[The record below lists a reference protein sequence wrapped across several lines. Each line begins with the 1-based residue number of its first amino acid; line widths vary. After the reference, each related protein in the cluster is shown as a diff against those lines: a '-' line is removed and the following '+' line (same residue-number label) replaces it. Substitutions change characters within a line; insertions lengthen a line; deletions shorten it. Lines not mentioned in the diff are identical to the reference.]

1 MNHFDNYVNG
11 LTLAKP
17 FCFADKAKALQTRV
31 NIMLNRLSSMFK
43 WEGLPET
50 IPQRMLE
57 LFLLNNGHCVV
68 TRVREELY
76 AFTGGYGGEPD
87 EYYRPT
93 IYTVANPFLNFYEN
107 LHIDVDCVLLGNDT
121 CYMGLL
127 PIMERYGTAL
137 IENDITMNLVS
148 IMSRVPSLITADND
162 SDYEAAKK
170 FIEDIIDGKPSA
182 IGTKTFFEGVKAQ
195 PFIAK
200 GETPLTGLIE
210 YEQYLKAGFFNEIG
224 LNANYNMKRES
235 LNSAESQLNND
246 ALTPLIDDMLKCRKL
261 AAEKINEKY
270 GTEITVDFDS
280 AWKDNEIET
289 AAEQDA
295 LTEDPSEETPG
306 EAPGADQD
314 ESEVKEDEQTSE
326 A

>member
-1 MNHFDNYVNG
+1 METFDNYVNG

-17 FCFADKAKALQTRV
+17 FIFEDKQRALQTRV

-43 WEGLPET
+43 WEGLPDT

-57 LFLLNNGHCVV
+57 LYLMNNGHCVCTQV
-68 TRVREELY
+68 SGELY
-76 AFTGGYGGEPD
+76 VFTGGYGGEPD

-93 IYTVANPFLNFYEN
+93 IYTVANPFLKFYEN
-107 LHIDVDCVLLGNDT
+107 LHIDVDCVIMGNDT

-127 PIMERYGTAL
+127 PLMERYGTAL
-137 IENDITMNLVS
+137 IENDITMNMVS
-148 IMSRVPSLITADND
+148 IMSRVPSIITADND
-162 SDYEAAKK
+162 NDAESAKQ
-170 FIEDIIDGKPSA
+170 FIKDIIAGKPSA
-182 IGTKTFFEGVKAQ
+182 IGTSTFFEGIKAQ

-246 ALTPLIDDMLKCRKL
+246 ALTPLIDDMLACRKL
-261 AAEKINEKY
+261 AADKINEKY
-270 GTEITVDFDS
+270 GTQISVDFNS
-280 AWKDNEIET
+280 AWKDNEVEAEAELDAIMNPEPEPET
-289 AAEQDA
+289 EPE
-295 LTEDPSEETPG
+295 TE
-306 EAPGADQD
+306 
-314 ESEVKEDEQTSE
+314 ESEVSEDERQDET
-326 A
+326 